1 MNNYEAQ
8 QVAKDCIEISKSFRL
23 LTPEIRATL
32 AKAAEIIQHHYP
44 STLWTTQHDGDIDV
58 REMTDLHLANARNAV
73 AKGSVNPHKDHECWV
88 PKGETQCPGCLNFNE
103 FRAKWLAI
111 FDKELER
118 RESPFKVGQM
128 VRTVA
133 VDNPSTDWVNPK
145 DRCFDV
151 VGQIISESRGHGLC
165 YEVYHRHP
173 QSGWYEPRELVAL

>member
-1 MNNYEAQ
+1 MKSEDQ
-8 QVAKDCIEISKSFRL
+8 QHVRSLIETLVQVTGSLQRL
-23 LTPEIRATL
+23 CLPELWAGIRDVHDMDDLYL
-32 AKAAEIIQHHYP
+32 A
-44 STLWTTQHDGDIDV
+44 DV
-58 REMTDLHLANARNAV
+58 REAV
-73 AKGSVNPHKDHECWV
+73 AGGRVNPHKEHECWV
-88 PKGETQCPGCLNFNE
+88 PRGETQCRGCLNFNE

-133 VDNPSTDWVNPK
+133 VENPPTDWENPK

-151 VGQIISESRGHGLC
+151 TGQIISESRGHGLC
-165 YEVYHRHP
+165 YEVYHGHP